1 MGRNAVSCSTFLC
14 PACTLQESNL
24 HITSTKAHEGARRLV
39 MLEGSTLAVSSQD
52 TYASAL
58 RRYTK
63 CMAEVYMISEQEAL
77 PPGPKEQ
84 VPLTFV
90 KLFMGWAAGHFK
102 PATITTTV
110 SALAEWHRSKG
121 LELHTLNSRV
131 VAQLSQAIRV
141 YQGAKGVSSGKQ
153 GLCKALIIKCLEAMR
168 ELKTLQPHME
178 DLVTRDAAWLVI
190 GSYVKP
196 QDTIQCLEK
205 LLL

>member
-1 MGRNAVSCSTFLC
+1 MLRCSTCSKHTHPQCLGMGRNAVFCGTFLC

-24 HITSTKAHEGARRLV
+24 HITSTKAHERARRLV

-58 RRYTK
+58 KRYTK

-84 VPLTFV
+84 APLTFV

-110 SALAEWHRSKG
+110 SALAEWHRSKR

-153 GLCKALIIKCLEAMR
+153 GLWAPFED
-168 ELKTLQPHME
+168 ELGLYCSVVMPSKQAP
-178 DLVTRDAAWLVI
+178 
-190 GSYVKP
+190 
-196 QDTIQCLEK
+196 
-205 LLL
+205 